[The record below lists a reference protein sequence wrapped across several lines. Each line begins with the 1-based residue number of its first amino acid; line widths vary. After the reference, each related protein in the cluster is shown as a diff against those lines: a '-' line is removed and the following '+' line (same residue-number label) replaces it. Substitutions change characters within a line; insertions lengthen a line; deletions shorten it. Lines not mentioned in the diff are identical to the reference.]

1 MMKIVKSLSMIA
13 AVVAIAGGA
22 TYAWLSDI
30 ASVKGSTF
38 SAESLDLLIDKD
50 PLPNEDYDWVE
61 TFNSPAAYTNLLPG
75 NFGEQVLDI
84 KKVGDVD
91 GKAKIKFVAS
101 GDWQLINQLNIKV
114 SYDKDHYKTW
124 VPVAEGPLSAWNNGQ
139 FRIMDD
145 ILGAN
150 DEEGGDVDDKLAS
163 VKIEWSIPGT
173 AGNDI
178 QGKTVNVDTIFGFD
192 QNQVLEEV
200 KL

>member
-1 MMKIVKSLSMIA
+1 MKIVKSLSMIA

>member
-1 MMKIVKSLSMIA
+1 MIA

-22 TYAWLSDI
+22 TYAWLSDT

-38 SAESLDLLIDKD
+38 SAESLDLLIDSNPAAD
-50 PLPNEDYDWVE
+50 EDYDWVE
-61 TFNSPAAYTNLLPG
+61 TFESPADYTNLLPG

-91 GKAKIKFVAS
+91 GKAKIKFAAS

-114 SYDKDHYKTW
+114 SYDEDHDGLNWT
-124 VPVAEGPLSAWNNGQ
+124 VVAEGPLSAWNNGQ

-145 ILGAN
+145 ISGVN
-150 DEEGGDVDDKLAS
+150 DEVGGDADDKLAS

-192 QNQVLEEV
+192 QDQVSEEV
-200 KL
+200 KLEL